1 MMKRD
6 LLSCRSR
13 EGKVR
18 KFLKVLL
25 NLKYENNLH
34 IFVIM
39 RDMDVLIVEGII

>member
-1 MMKRD
+1 MMKGD
-6 LLSCRSR
+6 LLWCHSQ

-18 KFLKVLL
+18 KFLKIFL
-25 NLKYENNLH
+25 NLKHENNLH